1 MPCADADKYSV
12 CFVLLMRDHPERL
25 RNPADSEGFY
35 ELISRSILGL
45 KPYTRPDAQRVIAQL
60 AARRSYAVSADQEA
74 VMLQLSGGHPG
85 LLVALF
91 DVMMLG
97 SKRPAGDEL
106 TTWALAQPQV
116 AEECR
121 KLWEGLTQD
130 ERSALNHLAQGIGAP
145 YAMRESLILK
155 GMIAPDR
162 PEAAHFFSPVFRE
175 YALTLGALSDKSLS
189 LDEGAAVVTVEG
201 RRISDLTPL
210 EFELLRLLYRQL
222 GRVCSRD
229 DIMAALYPHEKPGK
243 EDEGSENRLDS
254 LVRHL
259 RKAIE
264 PTAGTP
270 RYLLTV
276 RGLGY
281 KLVDTPTAPP

>member
-1 MPCADADKYSV
+1 MAGRGSGRGSGWKAAA
-12 CFVLLMRDHPERL
+12 L
-25 RNPADSEGFY
+25 RIF
-35 ELISRSILGL
+35 LR
-45 KPYTRPDAQRVIAQL
+45 
-60 AARRSYAVSADQEA
+60 
-74 VMLQLSGGHPG
+74 
-85 LLVALF
+85 
-91 DVMMLG
+91 
-97 SKRPAGDEL
+97 
-106 TTWALAQPQV
+106 
-116 AEECR
+116 
-121 KLWEGLTQD
+121 
-130 ERSALNHLAQGIGAP
+130 
-145 YAMRESLILK
+145 
-155 GMIAPDR
+155 
-162 PEAAHFFSPVFRE
+162 
-175 YALTLGALSDKSLS
+175 
-189 LDEGAAVVTVEG
+189 
-201 RRISDLTPL
+201 L

-281 KLVDTPTAPP
+281 KLVDTPTAPT